1 LPRKIF
7 NIMIFEYLENPFQ
20 LKRLGSLK
28 FNNFVKKHFS
38 YLQSNNTD
46 GSLTPLINSLEPKIT
61 TYETWLNKKDADR
74 NASVAKTDSLDEIEN
89 NFEDFMDDVWKEV
102 SYKFDKKNPE
112 IFAKCFP
119 NGKSEYNNITRSNAV
134 VLFTRVAD
142 FCAIHKAELP
152 AGMDT
157 EAKNFLDSYK
167 LKRGEQQDT
176 IGDVKDGSE
185 DGTELRNDVAK
196 KMKTVFLNLL
206 IKHEDNE
213 AEVLKYYDAEVL
225 NYYKRIYEKAKGIKT
240 NVLICLFFATG
251 LFCNNCKV
259 GKT

>member
-1 LPRKIF
+1 
-7 NIMIFEYLENPFQ
+7 MIFEYLENPFE

-28 FNNFVKKHFS
+28 FNNFVKKHYS
-38 YLQSNNTD
+38 YLQANNND
-46 GSLTPLINSLEPKIT
+46 GSLTLLINSLEPKVT
-61 TYETWLNKKDADR
+61 AYETWLNKKDADK
-74 NASVAKTDSLDEIEN
+74 NELVSKTDSLNDIEN
-89 NFEDFMDDVWKEV
+89 NFEDFMDEVWTEV
-102 SYKFDKKNPE
+102 NYKFAKKNPE
-112 IFAKCFP
+112 TFALCFP

-134 VLFTRVAD
+134 VLMTRVSD
-142 FCAIHKAELP
+142 FCALHKAELP

-213 AEVLKYYDAEVL
+213 TEVLKYYDAEVL
-225 NYYKRIYEKAKGIKT
+225 NYYKRIYEKAKTKKT
-240 NVLICLFFATG
+240 NDV
-251 LFCNNCKV
+251 K
-259 GKT
+259 

>member
-1 LPRKIF
+1 
-7 NIMIFEYLENPFQ
+7 MIFEYLENPFE

-28 FNNFVKKHFS
+28 FNNFVKKHYS
-38 YLQSNNTD
+38 YLQANNND
-46 GSLTPLINSLEPKIT
+46 GSLTPLINGLEPKVT
-61 TYETWLNKKDADR
+61 AYETWLNKKDADK
-74 NASVAKTDSLDEIEN
+74 NESVSKTDSLNDIEN
-89 NFEDFMDDVWKEV
+89 NFEDFMDEVWTEV
-102 SYKFDKKNPE
+102 NYKFAKKNPE
-112 IFAKCFP
+112 TFALCFP

-134 VLFTRVAD
+134 VLMTRVSD
-142 FCAIHKAELP
+142 FCSLHKAELP

-157 EAKNFLDSYK
+157 EAKIFLDSYK

-213 AEVLKYYDAEVL
+213 TEVLKYYDAEVL
-225 NYYKRIYEKAKGIKT
+225 NYYKRIYEKAKTKKT
-240 NVLICLFFATG
+240 NDV
-251 LFCNNCKV
+251 K
-259 GKT
+259 